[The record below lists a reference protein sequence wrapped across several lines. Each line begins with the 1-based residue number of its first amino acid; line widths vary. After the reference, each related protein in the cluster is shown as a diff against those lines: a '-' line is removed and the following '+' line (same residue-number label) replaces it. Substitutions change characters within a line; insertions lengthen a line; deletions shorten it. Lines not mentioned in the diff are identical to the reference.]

1 MLPRDQQRLE
11 KIIDHCRQ
19 QKSTVVRYG
28 DSLEQFQT
36 DVDYQQ
42 SVSFSVLQIGELV
55 NGLSDEFKA
64 ATSSEMQWHQIRGMR
79 NIVVHGYGSIDL
91 SVVWGTVQEDI
102 PALEQFCLQRFEN
115 CAGSDGNGASGSDP
129 SGYQP
134 AGWKRA

>member
-11 KIIDHCRQ
+11 KIIDYCRQ
-19 QKSTVVRYG
+19 IKSTVVRYG

-55 NGLSDEFKA
+55 NGLSEEFKA

-79 NIVVHGYGSIDL
+79 NIVVHGYGSIAWL
-91 SVVWGTVQEDI
+91 PGFLREPGFFHGGEGVLI
-102 PALEQFCLQRFEN
+102 F
-115 CAGSDGNGASGSDP
+115 
-129 SGYQP
+129 
-134 AGWKRA
+134 